1 MKKKEQELFLQLC
14 RHQTPDKKKLKKLLE
29 SGYATTEV
37 LGTLFEN
44 RMAAIAYDVLEK
56 NELLENVGR
65 EFRNALRNAH
75 IANWKW
81 NEDFIGCLRH
91 VSAVLDSAD
100 IPYALLKGAVLVGK
114 YPLGCRTSNDIDVL
128 IAPEHVGRVC
138 AVLTQAGFRQGEV
151 KNNTFI
157 PATRQQI
164 IESKMM
170 RGETVPF
177 IKEVKLPFMRYLE
190 VDLNFSLD
198 YKNSDGIMLKKM
210 LERTELVEVGMAKI
224 KSLNRLD
231 FILHL
236 CAHLYKEATTLPW
249 IIMKR
254 DMTFYKYC
262 DIYTRLPR
270 LNHEDSIELC
280 RLAKAYHL
288 EEEFFYCLDSVNAFF
303 GLNHSYLEDALKN
316 YDNTHFG
323 DVIAPAE
330 KKLYR
335 YTEADPVNRFFSSN
349 RKRLLLEVTTV

>member
-14 RHQTPDKKKLKKLLE
+14 RHQNPDKRRLTKLLN
-29 SGYATTEV
+29 SGHATAEV

-44 RMAAIAYDVLEK
+44 RMAATAYDVLEK
-56 NELLENVGR
+56 AELLGEVNR
-65 EFRNALRNAH
+65 EFRNSLRNAH

-128 IAPEHVGRVC
+128 IAPEYVGRVC
-138 AVLTQAGFRQGEV
+138 AVLSQAGFRQGEI

-177 IKEVKLPFMRYLE
+177 IKEVKLPFMRFLE

-198 YKNSDGIMLKKM
+198 YKNSDGIMLNKM
-210 LERTELVEVGMAKI
+210 LDRTEVVQVGLAKI

-236 CAHLYKEATTLPW
+236 CAHLYKEATTMPW

-270 LNHEDSIELC
+270 LSEEDATELC

-288 EEEFFYCLDSVNAFF
+288 EEELFYCLDSVNTFF
-303 GLNHSYLEDALKN
+303 GLDNKMFKTKLDTYDHS
-316 YDNTHFG
+316 HFY
-323 DVIAPAE
+323 DVIAPRE

-335 YTEADPVNRFFSSN
+335 YTEVNPVKRFFSSD
-349 RKRLLLEVTTV
+349 RKKLLKEVLV